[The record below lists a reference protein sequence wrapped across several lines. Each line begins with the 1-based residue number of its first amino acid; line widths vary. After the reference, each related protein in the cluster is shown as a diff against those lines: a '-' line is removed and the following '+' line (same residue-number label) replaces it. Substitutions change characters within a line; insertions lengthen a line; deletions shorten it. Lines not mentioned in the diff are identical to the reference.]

1 MSFILQPVPCEEGS
15 LGLSDFLVYK
25 NLRLLFGTLGRVDK
39 VTIATDTGTII

>member
-15 LGLSDFLVYK
+15 LGLGDFLVCK

-39 VTIATDTGTII
+39 VTIATYTGTII